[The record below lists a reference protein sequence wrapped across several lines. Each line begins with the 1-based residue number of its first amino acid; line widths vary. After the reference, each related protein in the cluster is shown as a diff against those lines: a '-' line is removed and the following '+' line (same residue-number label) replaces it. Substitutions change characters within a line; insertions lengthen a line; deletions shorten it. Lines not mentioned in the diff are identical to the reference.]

1 MGQHSGVELSGSD
14 IFISYAREDE
24 GVARLFA
31 QAFGQEGFN
40 VWWDAAIHSGET
52 FDEVIENELRNAKAV
67 VVLWSPRSVASRWVR
82 AEATLA
88 DRNKTLAPAI
98 IEPCNRPIIFELTH
112 TVDLSHWTGDIAD
125 TAWQVFVNDI
135 RRLVGADRP
144 VPGAVLSGGSRPRPA
159 EAVAPAHHK
168 PGAQAPAPASAPPP
182 AATSSGDMLGG
193 GNVENLI
200 SMLSSLQQAINLNTA
215 GQAGANPAPAP
226 AATPPPA
233 PRMPEPEVQDESEAT
248 QFYTH
253 SDHFSLLEGNE
264 FHCLEV
270 GVGDEVENRYVVGP
284 LGLKIGRSAPADVI
298 LADSK
303 VSRSHCLVEV
313 KDDTLFVT
321 DLNSTNGTYVD
332 GKKVAGA
339 AIVPVGGILTIGHYS
354 LAHQIRK
361 RDELA

>member
-1 MGQHSGVELSGSD
+1 MSGSD

-31 QAFGQEGFN
+31 QAFGHEGFN

-112 TVDLSHWTGDIAD
+112 TVDLSHWTGDTVD

-135 RRLVGADRP
+135 RRLVGTDRP
-144 VPGAVLSGGSRPRPA
+144 SQQGAAMSGGSRPRPV

-168 PGAQAPAPASAPPP
+168 PGSQSSEPAPTPAPVSSGNP
-182 AATSSGDMLGG
+182 AADALAG

-215 GQAGANPAPAP
+215 GQAGAAPPATPAPA
-226 AATPPPA
+226 TPEL
-233 PRMPEPEVQDESEAT
+233 PEQDESEAT

-253 SDHFSLLEGNE
+253 SDHFSLLEGDE

-270 GVGDEVENRYVVGP
+270 GVGDEIENRYIVGP

-361 RDELA
+361 RDEIS